1 MKTSRKNEKS
11 TQPTDQSTLL
21 REVIGDDEV
30 NGDWKPFDTP
40 PRTDKI
46 LKDVEELI
54 EQHQFVKKELIDLKD
69 ALEEQ
74 RGKLE

>member
-1 MKTSRKNEKS
+1 
-11 TQPTDQSTLL
+11 
-21 REVIGDDEV
+21 
-30 NGDWKPFDTP
+30 
-40 PRTDKI
+40 

-74 RGKLE
+74 RGELE